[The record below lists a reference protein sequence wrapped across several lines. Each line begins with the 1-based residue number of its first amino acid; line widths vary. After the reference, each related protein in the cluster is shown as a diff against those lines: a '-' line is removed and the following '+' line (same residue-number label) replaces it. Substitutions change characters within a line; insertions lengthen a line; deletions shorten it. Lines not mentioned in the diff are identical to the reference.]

1 VKFINV
7 QCNYNSLTFSLNA
20 QMHNC
25 TLHPTAYYHITDT
38 GGILGVDGCIYAP
51 PYTATGVLRIDP
63 RTDTVQVLGNFPYG
77 GYKWHGGLLAKS
89 TGVIYA
95 FPAHSNEVLC
105 IDTNVDRRHRID
117 EKKENDDDNDGARV
131 VDEES
136 ESLSSWRVSTI
147 PIHRH
152 ENDTDSPDLR
162 YKWRK

>member
-1 VKFINV
+1 
-7 QCNYNSLTFSLNA
+7 
-20 QMHNC
+20 M
-25 TLHPTAYYHITDT
+25 
-38 GGILGVDGCIYAP
+38 DGCIYAP

-63 RTDTVQVLGNFPYG
+63 QTDTVQVIGHFPYG

-105 IDTNVDRRHRID
+105 IDTNVDRRRRRRHSLD
-117 EKKENDDDNDGARV
+117 EKKHYDDNEKDDGIGEGRV

-136 ESLSSWRVSTI
+136 ESSSSWRVSTI

>member
-1 VKFINV
+1 
-7 QCNYNSLTFSLNA
+7 
-20 QMHNC
+20 
-25 TLHPTAYYHITDT
+25 
-38 GGILGVDGCIYAP
+38 LGVDGCIYAP

-63 RTDTVQVLGNFPYG
+63 RTDNVQVIGHFPYG

-105 IDTNVDRRHRID
+105 IDTNVDRRRRRRHSLD
-117 EKKENDDDNDGARV
+117 EKKHDDNNNEKDDGIGEGRV

-136 ESLSSWRVSTI
+136 ESSSSWRVSTI

-152 ENDTDSPDLR
+152 EKDTDSPDLR